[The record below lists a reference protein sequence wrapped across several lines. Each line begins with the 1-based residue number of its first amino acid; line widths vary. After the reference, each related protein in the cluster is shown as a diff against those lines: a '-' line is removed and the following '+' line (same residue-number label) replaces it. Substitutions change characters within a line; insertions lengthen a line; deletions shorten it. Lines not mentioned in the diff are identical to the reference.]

1 MYVQK
6 IDIKGRLLLTVFKII
21 QIYIE
26 IQLTI

>member
-6 IDIKGRLLLTVFKII
+6 IDIKERLLLTVFKII